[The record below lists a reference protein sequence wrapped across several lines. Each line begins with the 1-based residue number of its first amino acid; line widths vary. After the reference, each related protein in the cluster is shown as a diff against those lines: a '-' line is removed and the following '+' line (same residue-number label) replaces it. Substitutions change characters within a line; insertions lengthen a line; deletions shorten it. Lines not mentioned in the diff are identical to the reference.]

1 MAKQAKRAKSA
12 PVGTRAKPTRAKP
25 QQEAA
30 RRRVDP
36 SEPSAVAVDMLTLQV
51 NWPRRK
57 QPVNLR
63 IDGDIIE
70 WFRRGGAGYQTRMNA
85 VLRAFVDAQPKRR

>member
-1 MAKQAKRAKSA
+1 MAKQAKRTKPAASA
-12 PVGTRAKPTRAKP
+12 SRGKPPSAKPGRRAP
-25 QQEAA
+25 TPSDLGAA
-30 RRRVDP
+30 
-36 SEPSAVAVDMLTLQV
+36 SVDMLKLQV

>member
-1 MAKQAKRAKSA
+1 MQNRHSGCDSGRRAAVVEPNPA
-12 PVGTRAKPTRAKP
+12 PT
-25 QQEAA
+25 
-30 RRRVDP
+30 
-36 SEPSAVAVDMLTLQV
+36 DMLKLQV
-51 NWPRRK
+51 NWPRHK

-63 IDGDIIE
+63 IDSDIIE

>member
-1 MAKQAKRAKSA
+1 MAKQAKRAKSP
-12 PVGTRAKPTRAKP
+12 PVAARAKP
-25 QQEAA
+25 QKETA
-30 RRRVDP
+30 RRRVVP
-36 SEPSAVAVDMLTLQV
+36 GEPGPVAMDMLKLQV
-51 NWPRRK
+51 NWPHRK

>member
-1 MAKQAKRAKSA
+1 MPKQPKRAKSA
-12 PVGTRAKPTRAKP
+12 PAQARAKPK
-25 QQEAA
+25 QEVA
-30 RRRVDP
+30 RRRAAP
-36 SEPSAVAVDMLTLQV
+36 SEPGPVPVDMLKLQV
-51 NWPRRK
+51 NWPHRK

>member
-1 MAKQAKRAKSA
+1 MAKPAKRSKSA
-12 PVGTRAKPTRAKP
+12 PATFRARSKPTADKRH
-25 QQEAA
+25 EL
-30 RRRVDP
+30 
-36 SEPSAVAVDMLTLQV
+36 AVDAGAVPMDMQKLQV

-63 IDGDIIE
+63 IDSDIID
-70 WFRRGGAGYQTRMNA
+70 WFRRGGSGYQTRMNA

>member
-1 MAKQAKRAKSA
+1 M
-12 PVGTRAKPTRAKP
+12 
-25 QQEAA
+25 
-30 RRRVDP
+30 
-36 SEPSAVAVDMLTLQV
+36 DMLKLEV
-51 NWPRRK
+51 NWPRHK

-63 IDGDIIE
+63 IDSDIIE